1 MASQGEKQALPFT
14 DIFDED
20 EAEKSF
26 LLSKPTC
33 FIVLGKPVRC
43 PIEVNSFSSN
53 TPLVMLL
60 FLSKALV

>member
-1 MASQGEKQALPFT
+1 MASQEEKQVQPFA

-33 FIVLGKPVRC
+33 LIILGKPVRC
-43 PIEVNSFSSN
+43 LTDISSSDILL
-53 TPLVMLL
+53 TILL
-60 FLSKALV
+60 FLSKP

>member
-1 MASQGEKQALPFT
+1 MASQGEKQALSFT

-43 PIEVNSFSSN
+43 LIEVNSFSSN